1 MGFQKYQKSEDLKNV
16 TEEEKKVIEGHLS
29 KTAKTSVSD
38 MTDEEKDSLSKD
50 LQKENKDA

>member
-1 MGFQKYQKSEDLKNV
+1 MGFQKYQKSENLETV
-16 TEEEKKVIEGHLS
+16 TEEEKKVIGDHLN

-50 LQKENKDA
+50 LQKENDNA